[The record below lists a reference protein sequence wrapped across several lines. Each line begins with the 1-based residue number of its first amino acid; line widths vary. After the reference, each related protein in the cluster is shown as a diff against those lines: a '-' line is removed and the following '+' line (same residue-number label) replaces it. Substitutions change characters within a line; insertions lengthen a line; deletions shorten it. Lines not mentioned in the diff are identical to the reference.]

1 VRALFQCAIGLTA
14 VLLAAPAG
22 AQGNI
27 DAGRTPGQIFADTC
41 ASCHRSPRELRRA
54 SAGFLRQH
62 YTAGSEEASAMAG
75 YLAGLPSGEPRGAQP
90 KRPPS
95 AIGEPGPDNAKQQ
108 PKQQAKQSEPK
119 QSEPKQP
126 PAAEQP
132 KSTQAQAK
140 GRRPAAA
147 AATAEVHP
155 AAAPPAAEEKP
166 PVPAPAQLP
175 PPPPALEPFEE

>member
-119 QSEPKQP
+119 QP

-147 AATAEVHP
+147 GATAEVHP

>member
-1 VRALFQCAIGLTA
+1 MPQDGKEVLVSRGLKILAAGGAAGIAA
-14 VLLAAPAG
+14 VLLATPAG

-27 DAGRTPGQIFADTC
+27 DAGRTPAQIFADTC
-41 ASCHRSPRELRRA
+41 ASCHKSPRELRRA

-119 QSEPKQP
+119 QSEPKQSEPKQP

-147 AATAEVHP
+147 TAEVHP
-155 AAAPPAAEEKP
+155 AAAPPP
-166 PVPAPAQLP
+166 
-175 PPPPALEPFEE
+175 